1 MCGDVATGALEGVF
15 KVYLRCVVESWFFRV
30 CSEGVCIA
38 PRLNH
43 FIVHIFDPHHH
54 RPSM

>member
-38 PRLNH
+38 PPRSYC
-43 FIVHIFDPHHH
+43 FTDCGVAYA
-54 RPSM
+54 